1 MPISFWIEL
10 FNTDAHVKSADTD
23 FEKNTVKNDLEKD
36 FNYNFEILR
45 YVIAILNSSMSIKL
59 KFLNYETYIIINSNV
74 TCIKL

>member
-1 MPISFWIEL
+1 MPIPFWIEL

-23 FEKNTVKNDLEKD
+23 FEKKTVKNDLEKD

-45 YVIAILNSSMSIKL
+45 YIIAILHSSMSTKL
-59 KFLNYETYIIINSNV
+59 KFLNHKTYIMINSNV